1 MIHDLIEQLDGQL
14 EQFLARWSFF
24 LKTNGISDLVF
35 WTRHESIEAFYLIL
49 KNFQKTAS
57 LDHTSSLS
65 CFQDHLAS
73 VIKFFV
79 QKSRKQCTY
88 GATPEM
94 VLLGFKSMQMA
105 FEDLF
110 EKGLLLTNDKVK
122 YHLLFRRFFDAI
134 ELSLTADFGK
144 ADVDTSLNEI
154 KQINRFLAQ
163 EKHNYESIF
172 ELTSNLVLIV
182 DDDYIV
188 KTANPATR
196 SFFVNINPEGLHC
209 ADLLGLTEL
218 KQQKVSGQIEHLRN
232 SEVTIEITGI
242 KRTFNLQVKPL
253 RDVSVSLCGAILI
266 LTDITCM
273 VDHQHLLEQKIEER
287 TRALSN
293 SEKMLDSIFQS
304 VGKGILLIDKDF
316 EIIEANYQAS
326 EMYGIPLE
334 ILVGSKLSSLIDDN
348 GLFYI
353 NNGFQTLLEGQI
365 RTIEAT
371 SKYVDGRIFPTHMVM
386 TCMVL
391 NEQRFWPIIASDIS
405 EQLALENG
413 LRKEK
418 KQTEEMNVTLRN
430 VLNSIEDDRKN
441 NERQLSKW
449 VRSSILPGLEKIR
462 HEKNYEVRSSYLNIL
477 KDDILSYSS
486 GAENKLD
493 GDLLK
498 LSKTEL
504 KICRFIKSGQSGK
517 EISEAMN
524 LSFETIQTHR
534 KNIRKKLGLSGKTVN
549 LHAFLVNRN
558 IDWGGIVVE

>member
-1 MIHDLIEQLDGQL
+1 MIDDLIKQFDDQL
-14 EQFLARWSFF
+14 EQFLARLSFF
-24 LKTNGISDLVF
+24 LKTNGISDHVF
-35 WTRHESIEAFYLIL
+35 WTRHESIEAFYTTL
-49 KNFQKTAS
+49 KDLEKIS
-57 LDHTSSLS
+57 HLDHTSSLS
-65 CFQDHLAS
+65 SFQEYVAFA
-73 VIKFFV
+73 IKFFI
-79 QKSRKQCTY
+79 QKSRKQFTY
-88 GATPEM
+88 GATQNM
-94 VLLGFKSMQMA
+94 ILLGFKSIQMA
-105 FEDLF
+105 FEDLL
-110 EKGLLLTNDKVK
+110 EKSILPANNKVK
-122 YHLLFRRFFDAI
+122 YHLLIRRFFDAI
-134 ELSLTADFGK
+134 ELSLTADFGREN
-144 ADVDTSLNEI
+144 VDTSLSEI
-154 KQINRFLAQ
+154 KQINRLLAQ
-163 EKHNYESIF
+163 EKHNYESIY
-172 ELTSNLVLIV
+172 ELTSNLVMIV

-188 KTANPATR
+188 KTTNPATR
-196 SFFVNINPEGLHC
+196 SYFVNINPEGLHC
-209 ADLLGLTEL
+209 ADLLGLNEL
-218 KQQKVSGQIEHLRN
+218 KQHKVSDHIEHLRN
-232 SEVTIEITGI
+232 SEITIEVTGI
-242 KRTFNLQVKPL
+242 KRTFNLQIKPL
-253 RDVSVSLCGAILI
+253 RNVSVSLCGAILI

-273 VDHQHLLEQKIEER
+273 VDHQNLLEQKIEER

-304 VGKGILLIDKDF
+304 VGKGILLIDKGF

-334 ILVGSKLSSLIDDN
+334 ILVGSRLSLLVDDN
-348 GLFYI
+348 GILSI

-365 RTIEAT
+365 KIIEAT

-391 NEQRFWPIIASDIS
+391 DDLRFWPIIVNDVS

-413 LRKEK
+413 LRNEK

-430 VLNSIEDDRKN
+430 VLNSIENDRKN

-462 HEKNYEVRSSYLNIL
+462 HEKNYDVRSSYLNIL
-477 KDDILSYSS
+477 KDDILTYSS
-486 GAENKLD
+486 GPENKLD

-504 KICRFIKSGQSGK
+504 KICRFIKSGLSGK

-558 IDWGGIVVE
+558 IDWCGIGVE